1 MRFLAWFPVEAKV
14 GCEAQTVNTDPDTAT
29 SPAPRLSIENMA
41 YTGVRRLDTS
51 HVMQKIRVDGGPC
64 DIVSQHELEF
74 WMVSKEIVS
83 DPYFARMWLIQEIAA
98 SLDVPALKGI
108 LHLVGRFHQSSDYPA
123 SIGAENFKQIISA
136 STRALS
142 VVRT

>member
-1 MRFLAWFPVEAKV
+1 MPGYSNVLA
-14 GCEAQTVNTDPDTAT
+14 
-29 SPAPRLSIENMA
+29 SRLSIENMS
-41 YTGVRRLDTS
+41 YTVIRRLEIF
-51 HVMQKIRVDGGPC
+51 HAMQEVRADGGPC

-142 VVRT
+142 AVRTSEIQASR